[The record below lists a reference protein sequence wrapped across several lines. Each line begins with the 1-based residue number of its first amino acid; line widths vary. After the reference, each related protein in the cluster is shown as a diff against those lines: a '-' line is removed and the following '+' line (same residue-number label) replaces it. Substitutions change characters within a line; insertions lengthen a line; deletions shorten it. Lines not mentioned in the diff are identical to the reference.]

1 MGESLKQEFEAA
13 LRRDR
18 ATTLQ
23 PMGQRE
29 TLSQTNKPDKKK
41 KEKGHGEL
49 WEANVNSQM
58 CLWLWVT
65 QMLIAVTSL
74 CFCMRTPQGWTLAF
88 ILLLGFV
95 PDGNI
100 LVMHVKFYP

>member
-41 KEKGHGEL
+41 KEKRHGEL
-49 WEANVNSQM
+49 
-58 CLWLWVT
+58 
-65 QMLIAVTSL
+65 
-74 CFCMRTPQGWTLAF
+74 
-88 ILLLGFV
+88 
-95 PDGNI
+95 
-100 LVMHVKFYP
+100 